1 MQKLFENWR
10 SYQKEIL
17 NESPPSLWDDYEGGV
32 GGETPVPGRRWPLS
46 LEDRKMLQRVED
58 LKACTKGDCKHVV
71 KLSQTGWGAELKDI
85 PMPRDVEINKVWD
98 YDPRELSFEQWLEKH
113 GFEYAEAVE
122 PIPGRTLSVEE
133 FYDTYGYSIPSH
145 QGGGM
150 DWGALDVPDRPGREA
165 GWVGPNRAHVLGLS
179 EPGSR
184 GKGISTGIFT
194 PGGDL
199 KELHREER
207 LLYDHALKIEMRAM
221 ERELTSVARQQN
233 VMTKDIPD
241 PVGQARTTFHAKE
254 EKALLKELDKA
265 LPEALIPGY
274 SRMEGEFIRMKEKF
288 PDASSEELARHLAED
303 LVDNNIKIAAIID
316 PSSREGMPLSTEHY
330 VELDRGWRPASD
342 GRPRLRNTIEQI
354 HVSKHP
360 GLIEHFQH
368 LGGDLGG
375 ALYHSSLS
383 PHGYD
388 LMVDW
393 VRADNVYK
401 ELTSKL
407 TPQGGYMTAD
417 EWRRKN
423 KRALKSMKLAMKN
436 REKAASKIRKLAAV
450 NARRLKAGKPPSGVT
465 IRGYK
470 PEPGVIYDKQ
480 ARIER
485 LADALHAR
493 FEVEMLGVKFVLSDK
508 TQRMTKAEMV
518 NIETRRMVAAT
529 KVLETDYN
537 VTAERHGKEAAK
549 EMLEGRL
556 KKLPFIGRIVA
567 AGFLTDAMMKA
578 FIKGHQ
584 GSEPGAE
591 GLWAFT
597 TDTSKEGMP
606 YLTAT
611 MMPWLGETLDI
622 KDIFSSLPSWEQQ
635 VDDMRRKGEER
646 RYERERKEEER
657 RYERERKEGEKGFQQ
672 KAEDYEIAVK
682 QAKEHAKKIDGIID
696 PLDPR
701 RVWSRTDW
709 EAEKRR
715 RAAER
720 SEETPFRGSPVTQKA
735 KLRESKTKKINIVI
749 G

>member
-1 MQKLFENWR
+1 
-10 SYQKEIL
+10 
-17 NESPPSLWDDYEGGV
+17 
-32 GGETPVPGRRWPLS
+32 
-46 LEDRKMLQRVED
+46 MLQRVED

-71 KLSQTGWGAELKDI
+71 KLSQAGRGAELKDI

-133 FYDTYGYSIPSH
+133 FYDTYGYSVPSE
-145 QGGGM
+145 QGGGV
-150 DWGALDVPDRPGREA
+150 DWRYLDVPDRPGREA
-165 GWVGPNRAHVLGLS
+165 GWVGPNRSHVLGLS

-194 PGGDL
+194 PRGAAVD
-199 KELHREER
+199 LHREER
-207 LLYDHALKIEMRAM
+207 LLYDHALKIEMRGL

-241 PVGQARTTFHAKE
+241 PVGQARTTFYAKE

-316 PSSREGMPLSTEHY
+316 PLGRHVPGEAQEHFVDSQEWVEGNMPEPG
-330 VELDRGWRPASD
+330 RGYAGHWKKTR
-342 GRPRLRNTIEQI
+342 I
-354 HVSKHP
+354 HVSDHS

-450 NARRLKAGKPPSGVT
+450 NARRLKAGKPPKGAT

-485 LADALHAR
+485 LAEALRAR

-556 KKLPFIGRIVA
+556 KKLPFIGRIIV
-567 AGFLTDAMMKA
+567 AGFLTDAAMKA
-578 FIKGHQ
+578 FIKGHR

-611 MMPWLGETLDI
+611 MMPWLGEALDI

-646 RYERERKEEER
+646 RYERERKE
-657 RYERERKEGEKGFQQ
+657 GEKGFQQ
-672 KAEDYEIAVK
+672 KAEDYEDAVR
-682 QAKEHAKKIDGIID
+682 QAREHADRNPNTVVD
-696 PLDPR
+696 PEDPT
-701 RVWSRTDW
+701 RVITRQ
-709 EAEKRR
+709 EAGKR

-720 SEETPFRGSPVTQKA
+720 ERKAAELEDPGGQLGGKAEKRRKERVKRSERPTTFQGQPAELQKVRPRQ
-735 KLRESKTKKINIVI
+735 LRETKNKKPIRKIIIKI